1 MSDDTAQLTTGID
14 TYRIVTRRARTEGI
28 VRSMGVGEISSAAP
42 RSTMLVKIL
51 LTAWVAV
58 GCSSASESPAG
69 PPPDWEGLIGN
80 GVTSTEARAEREMGF
95 DLLVP
100 SLLGE
105 PARIVITAPESAPPK
120 FRLTGFVYDSPSH
133 GRFWVIEA
141 VSQTTQGELESL
153 TSCDPA
159 AGCEGSWTIVG
170 LPRGIRGLLIEGP
183 VATSVVWLESDRR
196 FDVIGP
202 SETFDGSFATQV
214 ASDVISS
221 ER

>member
-1 MSDDTAQLTTGID
+1 VSSTRSGRMGIGTPIRRSLAISLTALSL
-14 TYRIVTRRARTEGI
+14 VACA
-28 VRSMGVGEISSAAP
+28 SAADP
-42 RSTMLVKIL
+42 K
-51 LTAWVAV
+51 
-58 GCSSASESPAG
+58 G
-69 PPPDWEGLIGN
+69 PVPDWDDLIGD
-80 GVTSTEARAEREMGF
+80 GVTSTEAKAEHAMGF

-100 SLLGE
+100 LLLGD
-105 PARIVITAPESAPPK
+105 PARIVITAPAAASPE
-120 FRLTGFVYDSPSH
+120 FRQAGFVYDDPSH
-133 GRFWVIEA
+133 GRYWVIEA
-141 VSQTTQGELESL
+141 VSQTTQEELESL

-183 VATSVVWLESDRR
+183 VATSVVWLETDRR

-202 SETFDGSFATQV
+202 SETFDSSFATQV

>member
-1 MSDDTAQLTTGID
+1 VLSTRSRQVSTGTPIRWILVTISLTASALVACG
-14 TYRIVTRRARTEGI
+14 
-28 VRSMGVGEISSAAP
+28 SAADP
-42 RSTMLVKIL
+42 R
-51 LTAWVAV
+51 
-58 GCSSASESPAG
+58 GPA
-69 PPPDWEGLIGN
+69 PDWDDLIGN

-105 PARIVITAPESAPPK
+105 PARIIISAPESAP
-120 FRLTGFVYDSPSH
+120 RESRSAGFIYDSPSH

-141 VSQTTQGELESL
+141 VRQTTQEELESL

>member
-1 MSDDTAQLTTGID
+1 VWSTRSGQVAIGTPIPRILVTISLTASSL
-14 TYRIVTRRARTEGI
+14 VACA
-28 VRSMGVGEISSAAP
+28 SAADP
-42 RSTMLVKIL
+42 T
-51 LTAWVAV
+51 
-58 GCSSASESPAG
+58 G
-69 PPPDWEGLIGN
+69 PVPDWDNLIGN
-80 GVTSTEARAEREMGF
+80 GVTSTEARAEHEMGF

-100 SLLGE
+100 SLLGD
-105 PARIVITAPESAPPK
+105 PARIVITAPESASPE
-120 FRLTGFVYDSPSH
+120 FRQAGFVYDSPSH

-141 VSQTTQGELESL
+141 VSQTSQEELESL

-183 VATSVVWLESDRR
+183 VATSVVWLERDRR

-202 SETFDGSFATQV
+202 SETFDSSFATQV